1 MQEAHPHIP
10 GIEFQKY
17 HRGYTATA
25 AAAATTTTVGTR
37 DGRTGGGERAKVILG
52 I

>member
-1 MQEAHPHIP
+1 MQEKEYPCIP

-17 HRGYTATA
+17 HWGYTATA
-25 AAAATTTTVGTR
+25 AAAATTTVGAR
-37 DGRTGGGERAKVILG
+37 EGRTGGGKHTGATLG